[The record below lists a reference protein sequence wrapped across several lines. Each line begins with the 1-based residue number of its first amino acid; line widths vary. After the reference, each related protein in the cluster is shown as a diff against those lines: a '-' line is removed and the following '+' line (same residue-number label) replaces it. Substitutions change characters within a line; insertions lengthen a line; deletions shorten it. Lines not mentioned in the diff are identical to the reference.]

1 MLFRSKFFSLPSP
14 TPLDN
19 TSVTLFLLSFTF
31 IMSLPCSDA
40 IFIGAR
46 LGAFHIMLAL
56 AEGSV
61 NMC

>member
-1 MLFRSKFFSLPSP
+1 MHVSIPTSKFFSPLPP
-14 TPLDN
+14 DN
-19 TSVTLFLLSFTF
+19 TSVTLFLFSFIF

-40 IFIGAR
+40 IFIGSR